1 MLQITISEALHQA
14 RRNLGDTD
22 ARMLLQHALNVSHA
36 HLIAYPDQELSP
48 EQIQYLGQLTQR
60 RACGEPVA
68 YLTGRREFYSLDF
81 KVTPAVL
88 IPRPETE
95 LLVDLALERIP
106 VDRTFK
112 VLDLGTGSGAIALTI
127 AKHRPLVS
135 VIAVDASVEAARIAE
150 SNAEQ
155 LNVHNVR
162 IMRGDWFEGLGGERF
177 DLIVSNPPYV
187 ASTDPHLSQG
197 DLRFEPAMALTD
209 GADGL
214 GCLRTIMGSAP
225 AHLVAG
231 GTLLVEHG
239 YDQAEV
245 CRQLLENAGFGAII
259 CRPDLAGIPR
269 ISGGI
274 RMMPQ
279 GTNRT

>member
-1 MLQITISEALHQA
+1 MRQTTILEALHQA
-14 RRNLGDTD
+14 RRSIGDTD
-22 ARMLLQHALNVSHA
+22 ARMLLQHVLNVSHA
-36 HLIAYPDQELSP
+36 HLIAYPEQELSP
-48 EQIQYLGQLTQR
+48 EQVQYLGQLTQR

-81 KVTPAVL
+81 RVTPAVL

-106 VDRTFK
+106 ADRAFK

-135 VIAVDASVEAARIAE
+135 VIAVDASVEAASIAE
-150 SNAEQ
+150 SNAKQ
-155 LNVHNVR
+155 LDVHNVR
-162 IMRGDWFEGLGGERF
+162 IMKGDWFEGLGEERF

-187 ASTDPHLSQG
+187 ASTDPHLSRG

-214 GCLRTIMGSAP
+214 GCLRAIMGSAP
-225 AHLVAG
+225 THLVAG

-245 CRQLLENAGFGAII
+245 CRRLLENAGFGAII
-259 CRPDLAGIPR
+259 CCPDLAGIPR
-269 ISGGI
+269 ISGGTWMI
-274 RMMPQ
+274 PK
-279 GTNRT
+279 GTNRR